1 MTLRFRP
8 LHPLP
13 RRHILRR
20 LIVLILQEL
29 LDIRREV
36 SSHIL
41 LALVF
46 RNSYVATWSTSVCNE
61 CGLVVGKFANI
72 AETELAL
79 LGASDTADIREPR
92 GTHF

>member
-13 RRHILRR
+13 GRHILRR

-36 SSHIL
+36 SSHIF

-46 RNSYVATWSTSVCNE
+46 GNPYIAAWSAPVCNE

-72 AETELAL
+72 AETELSL
-79 LGASDTADIREPR
+79 LGASDTADIRESR
-92 GTHF
+92 RAHF

>member
-1 MTLRFRP
+1 
-8 LHPLP
+8 
-13 RRHILRR
+13 
-20 LIVLILQEL
+20 VLILQEL

-36 SSHIL
+36 SSHIF

-46 RNSYVATWSTSVCNE
+46 RNPYIAAWSTPVCNE

-72 AETELAL
+72 AETELSL

>member
-1 MTLRFRP
+1 
-8 LHPLP
+8 
-13 RRHILRR
+13 
-20 LIVLILQEL
+20 VLILQEL

-36 SSHIL
+36 SSHIF

-46 RNSYVATWSTSVCNE
+46 RNSYVSTWSTSVCNE
-61 CGLVVGKFANI
+61 CGLVVWKFANI
-72 AETELAL
+72 AETELSL